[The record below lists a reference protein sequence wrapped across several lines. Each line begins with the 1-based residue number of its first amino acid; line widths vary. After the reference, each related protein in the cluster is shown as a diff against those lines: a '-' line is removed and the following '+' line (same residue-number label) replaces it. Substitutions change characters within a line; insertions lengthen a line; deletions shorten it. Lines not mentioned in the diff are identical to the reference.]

1 MNVGMIP
8 EKEYAE
14 MIIAVFEQML
24 VHSCDA
30 ELMTDGVMTGG
41 RRLEF

>member
-1 MNVGMIP
+1 MMVEVEYGAP
-8 EKEYAE
+8 KE
-14 MIIAVFEQML
+14 MLIVVFEKML

>member
-1 MNVGMIP
+1 MEHGAY
-8 EKEYAE
+8 EE
-14 MIIAVFEQML
+14 MLIIVFEKMM
-24 VHSCDA
+24 VHTCDA